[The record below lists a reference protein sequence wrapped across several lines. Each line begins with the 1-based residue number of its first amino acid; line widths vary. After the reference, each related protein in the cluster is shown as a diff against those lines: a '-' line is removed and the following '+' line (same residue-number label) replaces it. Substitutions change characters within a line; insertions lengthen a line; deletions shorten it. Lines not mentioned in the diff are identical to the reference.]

1 MAMRSGEET
10 GAGLVEIEPLN
21 YLAPLESRARGVAI
35 LDALAE
41 MIDRAG
47 LKIGDRLPPEVLL
60 ANALG
65 VGRSTIREALNR
77 WEGLG
82 IIRRRRGDG
91 TYLAA
96 RVQTSRGLVPTMI
109 RLEGEALL
117 RLIEVRRAL
126 ENDVVRKA
134 TVNASIVQRREISRL
149 CDLLLIEV
157 DAGRPWRRADAAFH
171 GAIYNASGNPM
182 FGQILARLDQ
192 ALERSSQSPFGRD
205 EFGLQSFPPHRDL
218 ADAILAADSDRACAV
233 INCILDIVEEEIRA
247 IIGVVGKRKDSRPR
261 RARSFRKGR

>member
-1 MAMRSGEET
+1 MAQGRTLSY
-10 GAGLVEIEPLN
+10 LEPL
-21 YLAPLESRARGVAI
+21 ETRTRGVAV
-35 LDALAE
+35 LDALAD
-41 MIDRAG
+41 MIQRAG
-47 LKIGDRLPPEVLL
+47 LGIGDRLPPEVAL
-60 ANALG
+60 ATTLG

-134 TVNASIVQRREISRL
+134 AVNATPEQRTQISAL
-149 CDLLLIEV
+149 CEELISEV
-157 DAGRPWRRADAAFH
+157 DGRRNWHSADAAFH
-171 GAIYNASGNPM
+171 GAIYEASGNPM
-182 FGQILARLDQ
+182 FGLILTQLDH
-192 ALERSSQSPFGRD
+192 ALERSNESPFGRD
-205 EFGLQSFPPHRDL
+205 EFGLQSFPLHRRL
-218 ADAILAADSDRACAV
+218 ADAIAAADPDAAV
-233 INCILDIVEEEIRA
+233 AAIHTILDTVEAEIQT
-247 IIGVVGKRKDSRPR
+247 IIGLENR
-261 RARSFRKGR
+261 